1 MRNPFLRKI
10 QPFVLV
16 LFILL
21 CSTPLSRAAKE
32 ITLQSP
38 DGHIRFRLFTEK
50 NRLSW
55 NTSLDNKTVINA
67 SPLAML
73 IDKVDLTKN
82 AKQAKV
88 ENYSID
94 ESFPM
99 MGFHS
104 KGMNQCN
111 GMRITYTQKKGSQ
124 AFILDVRAY
133 NTGIAFRF
141 VLPGEGK
148 TRTPD
153 EASSFALPAGSTVW
167 FHNLDDHYQGPYQSK
182 PIEQLQ
188 PGEWCAPPVT
198 LRLADFSAY
207 VCLTEA
213 ALFNYSGMALR
224 ADGHNGL
231 SVRLAHSQP
240 VSTSFKQN
248 YTDAEV
254 KNLAV
259 PAQVTGTI
267 TTPWRVAIIGRELN
281 DLFNSD
287 MIYALCP
294 GPDSTLFPFGP
305 ATSWIIP
312 GRASQKGSEAKADH
326 SPKAVKEFIRQT
338 GKIGLEYTVL
348 DGWWVKWSEKE
359 LKDVIKF
366 AGQQRVGIWLWKS
379 AKDLANE
386 EQRTDFFKKC
396 SGWGIKGLRVDQFDS
411 ETKDMV
417 ELYTAILRDAAK
429 NKLMIDFRGC
439 NKPTGEAR
447 TWPNELGRPAV
458 TGMDDGS
465 ISDRA
470 SHDVIL
476 PFTRMIAG
484 ITDYMPMQFSS
495 KRGNTTWAH
504 QLAGAVIL
512 GSPLLT
518 FSSAPSSILA
528 NPALS
533 LIRSIPSSWDEVVVL
548 GDSGIGDL
556 AVMAFRSGKTWFLA
570 VMSNGKPHT
579 FKVPLTFLGQGDY
592 ETMLAGDDMS
602 NPASLKIENTTL
614 RKSHIIEVQMSA
626 GGGFLARFIP
636 DNNQQ

>member
-1 MRNPFLRKI
+1 MRYPFLRKI
-10 QPFVLV
+10 QPFVLAIF
-16 LFILL
+16 LLL
-21 CSTPLSRAAKE
+21 CSTPSSWAVKE
-32 ITLQSP
+32 IILQSP
-38 DGHIRFRLFTEK
+38 DGHIQFRLFTEK
-50 NRLSW
+50 KRLSW
-55 NTSLDNKTVINA
+55 NATLDNKTVINT

-73 IDKVDLTKN
+73 IDKVDLTYN
-82 AKQAKV
+82 AKQGKV

-104 KGMNQCN
+104 KGLNQCK
-111 GMRITYTQKKGSQ
+111 GIRITYTQKKGSQ
-124 AFILDVRAY
+124 TFILDVRVY
-133 NTGIAFRF
+133 NAGIAFRF

-153 EASSFALPAGSTVW
+153 EASSFAIPAGSTIW
-167 FHNLDDHYQGPYQSK
+167 YHNLDDHYLGQYQSK
-182 PIEQLQ
+182 PIDQLQ

-198 LRLADFSAY
+198 FRLADFSAY

-213 ALFNYSGMALR
+213 ALLNYSGMALR
-224 ADGHNGL
+224 ADGHDGL
-231 SVRLAHSQP
+231 TVRLAHYQP
-240 VSTSFKQN
+240 VSASFRQH
-248 YTDAEV
+248 YTDADV
-254 KNLAV
+254 KKLAM
-259 PAQVTGTI
+259 PAQITGTI

-294 GPDSTLFPFGP
+294 GPDSSLFPSGP
-305 ATSWIIP
+305 ATSWIRP
-312 GRASQKGSEAKADH
+312 GRASWRSTEGKADN

-338 GKIGLEYTVL
+338 GKIGMEYTVL
-348 DGWWVKWSEKE
+348 DGWWAKWSEKE
-359 LKDVIKF
+359 LKDVIRF
-366 AGQQRVGIWLWKS
+366 AGQQKVGIWLWKS
-379 AKDLANE
+379 AKELVDE
-386 EQRTDFFKKC
+386 GKRVDFFKKC
-396 SGWGIKGLRVDQFDS
+396 SDWGVKGLRVDQFDS

-417 ELYTAILRDAAK
+417 ELYTSILRDAAK

-447 TWPNELGRPAV
+447 TWPNELGRAAIA
-458 TGMDDGS
+458 GMDDGNVT
-465 ISDRA
+465 DRA
-470 SHDVIL
+470 SQDVIL
-476 PFTRMIAG
+476 PFTRLIAG
-484 ITDYMPMQFSS
+484 NADYMPMQFSN
-495 KRGNTTWAH
+495 KKGNTTWAH
-504 QLAGAVIL
+504 QLASAVIL

-533 LIRSIPSSWDEVVVL
+533 LIRTIPSTWDEVVVL

-556 AVMAFRSGKTWFLA
+556 AVMAFRSGNTWFLA

-592 ETMLAGDDMS
+592 KTVLAGDDLS
-602 NPASLKIENTTL
+602 NPASFKIENTSL
-614 RKSHIIEVQMSA
+614 RKSHIIEVQMPA

-636 DNNQQ
+636 E